1 MVRLVLTGHGA
12 LHKVI
17 ATEEGRDFL
26 LQSLNEKEQFRHL
39 FAYFTRIEDRTRPF
53 LNLAERRELPDVTGN
68 YLKAFDAVM
77 DLPSEERAKMLREMA
92 SSQPELSKYK
102 NLLGKVSDEA
112 LLAAFRRAEVL
123 GAEMLT
129 EEDGR

>member
-1 MVRLVLTGHGA
+1 
-12 LHKVI
+12 
-17 ATEEGRDFL
+17 
-26 LQSLNEKEQFRHL
+26 
-39 FAYFTRIEDRTRPF
+39 
-53 LNLAERRELPDVTGN
+53 
-68 YLKAFDAVM
+68 
-77 DLPSEERAKMLREMA
+77 MLREIA
-92 SSQPELSKYK
+92 ASQPELSKYK

>member
-1 MVRLVLTGHGA
+1 M
-12 LHKVI
+12 
-17 ATEEGRDFL
+17 
-26 LQSLNEKEQFRHL
+26 
-39 FAYFTRIEDRTRPF
+39 
-53 LNLAERRELPDVTGN
+53 TGN

-77 DLPSEERAKMLREMA
+77 DLPSEERGKTLREMA
-92 SSQPELSKYK
+92 ASQPELLKYK

-112 LLAAFRRAEVL
+112 LLAAFRRSEVL